1 MSVKNKTI
9 DRNKQKIH
17 RSTQY
22 LFLSTNTKFVGK
34 MMTKP
39 RLLFKSLG
47 FFCF

>member
-22 LFLSTNTKFVGK
+22 LFLSTNTKFVGENDDDQAK
-34 MMTKP
+34 KT
-39 RLLFKSLG
+39 FK
-47 FFCF
+47 